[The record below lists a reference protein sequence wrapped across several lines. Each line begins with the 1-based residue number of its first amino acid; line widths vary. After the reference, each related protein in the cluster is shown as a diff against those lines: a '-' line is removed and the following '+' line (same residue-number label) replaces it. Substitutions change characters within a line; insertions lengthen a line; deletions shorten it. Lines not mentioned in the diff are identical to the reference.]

1 MCGQIFCNQCSS
13 HYIDGVRACRLC
25 FEQLSEQNERDSKPS
40 RRRSA
45 GAALSDVIP
54 DSVRSSLSGLNTR
67 APANDQQISKAEAD
81 KQLHTTNL
89 QNR

>member
-13 HYIDGVRACRLC
+13 HYIEGVRACRLC

-40 RRRSA
+40 RRRSTA
-45 GAALSDVIP
+45 AALSDVAP
-54 DSVRSSLSGLNTR
+54 DSVRSGLNAR
-67 APANDQQISKAEAD
+67 APTNDKQTSKAEAER
-81 KQLHTTNL
+81 QFHTTNL